1 MLSVLKPLCNPKTEK
16 TVLIVDDDL
25 GFAFWLGQALDRA
38 GFQTWPARSVAS
50 AESLLQE
57 MKLRVDL
64 LLITASL
71 PQAHDFAT
79 RLEGVY
85 SDLKVIAV
93 YDEIDRVVEQFARD
107 GAVRQKP
114 QAIDSAS
121 ESDWVKLVA
130 DILEKR
136 LRLQ

>member
-1 MLSVLKPLCNPKTEK
+1 MCSPKTEK

-64 LLITASL
+64 LLIAASL
-71 PQAHDFAT
+71 PQAHDFAA
-79 RLEGVY
+79 RMESFH

-93 YDEIDRVVEQFARD
+93 YDDIDRVVEQFARD

-114 QAIDSAS
+114 QAIDSAM

-130 DILEKR
+130 DTLVNK